1 MDNKICSFPSC
12 NIQSIELLTTIDNG
26 VYKISLCTLHIQE
39 YHKNA
44 ELIKL
49 STELT
54 ALPPCFICSNSKED
68 GLQYRV
74 HEKNKSTQIYLC
86 DSHLSSLLN
95 HKLSVEDCLKL
106 REKYGLFFDISD
118 HFYDF

>member
-12 NIQSIELLTTIDNG
+12 NIQATELLTTIDNG
-26 VYKISLCTLHIQE
+26 AYKISICTLHIQE
-39 YHKNA
+39 YHKNV

-54 ALPPCFICSNSKED
+54 VLFPCFLCSNGKA

-74 HEKNKSTQIYLC
+74 HEKNKSTQIFLC

-95 HKLSVEDCLKL
+95 HQLSLEDCFKL
-106 REKYGLFFDISD
+106 RNNYGQFFDISD